1 MKWTMFRSA
10 AAMQREEKEQSTQE
24 LFEYLQTAGPFES
37 KTACPWIKLA
47 TFGNMRT
54 GKNSLRH
61 NANVMSVTGVEGDYD
76 GGEVSPEDAVAM
88 LEKHQIRAIV
98 YTSPSHT
105 AKKPRWRVIA
115 PCAKAHAPS
124 ARTALLAR
132 VNGALGGILAD
143 ESFTLSQ
150 SYYFGRVEGVEYKV
164 LMTFGDADDGSC
176 VDDLDELDDIA
187 IRKVAKVHP
196 GDAGATDEVRAD
208 YSVNMFD
215 RVVGMLG
222 RKLKTGDNR
231 REMLK
236 SYISSRSNR
245 GLTRDEV
252 ISMVEGVVSKYFDP
266 ADPIDQANVL
276 SMLDDF
282 TRKDFHKVDQ
292 PVDLSGFLASI
303 DKLPPTQEQD
313 EPDNED
319 AMPRSVPAPK
329 PPKRESRRKDSL
341 IDYPPPYE
349 GVMLDIVEAAS
360 AAAYKPQ
367 PQLNILAALIGM
379 AGCING
385 EYSTHNGGRF
395 NLYGLG
401 SLASGGG
408 KDRPRMVAETVAAMS
423 GATILGK
430 PGSGAGLEDALAAKK
445 NQLVSIDEIAHILKS
460 MNDDRAAA
468 HVSDIGACL
477 LKLYSAS
484 NGAYNKR
491 ILAKN
496 PHRAKETPTVVNPCV
511 SLIGFAT
518 PDGLGEAFHERN
530 LGDGLMG
537 RMLYVP
543 GNPDVKVRMPDAGFN
558 LPQSIETIVKSIQPV
573 NPLAFVGPIA
583 SSGSVV
589 VEYEHGLMAT
599 IRRLL
604 SELEENRDM
613 SLGELVKPLYGRSH
627 EKMLRIAGVLAIWE
641 DPTAPVMRMR
651 HVEWGRAMVL
661 ASDDHLLDFASRY
674 MHNNDVTRHASRI
687 RGYIERILAG
697 DYAYQ
702 RDLERVAVEEGSAVA
717 RSQLLRVS
725 KLDKLTFDRAMAH
738 MQDLGELVSFDKMG
752 KPLPV
757 IQEIDLQDE

>member
-24 LFEYLQTAGPFES
+24 LFEYLQTAGPFEG

-76 GGEVSPEDAVAM
+76 GGEMSPEDAVAM

-105 AKKPRWRVIA
+105 AQKPRWRVIA
-115 PCAKAHAPS
+115 PCTKAHAPS

-164 LMTFGDADDGSC
+164 LMTFGDAEDGSC
-176 VDDLDELDDIA
+176 IDDLDELDDIA

-196 GDAGATDEVRAD
+196 GDLGSSEELRAD
-208 YSVNMFD
+208 YSINMFD

-222 RKLKTGDNR
+222 RKLRTGDNR

-245 GLTRDEV
+245 GLARDEV

-276 SMLDDF
+276 MMLDDF
-282 TRKDFHKVDQ
+282 TRKDLHKVDQ

-303 DKLPPTQEQD
+303 EKLPPTQEQD

-329 PPKRESRRKDSL
+329 PPKRETRRKDSL

-349 GVMLDIVEAAS
+349 GVMLEIVEAAS

-496 PHRAKETPTVVNPCV
+496 PHRAKESPTVVNPCV

-674 MHNNDVTRHASRI
+674 MHNNEVTRHASRI